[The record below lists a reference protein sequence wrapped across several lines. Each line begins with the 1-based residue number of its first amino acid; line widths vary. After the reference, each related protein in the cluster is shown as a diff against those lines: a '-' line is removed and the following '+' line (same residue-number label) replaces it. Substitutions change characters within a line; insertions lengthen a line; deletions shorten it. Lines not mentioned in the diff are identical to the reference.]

1 METVLPDITAQDY
14 VLKFSS
20 SPYQGMMG
28 SPSLSS
34 HCLQFSVEES
44 LLSLWQFEEACDELW
59 AWLTNALW
67 QLGDMDPDAV
77 AAQLSKHKVTV
88 MLAVV

>member
-1 METVLPDITAQDY
+1 VAIAC
-14 VLKFSS
+14 S
-20 SPYQGMMG
+20 SPWR
-28 SPSLSS
+28 SRFSLCDS
-34 HCLQFSVEES
+34 
-44 LLSLWQFEEACDELW
+44 FEEACDELW
-59 AWLTNALW
+59 AWLNNALW